1 MEWYEAFMQIGG
13 KTTDNIVDNI
23 FNRKTEQEKIKAQKQ
38 INQQNNTSTER
49 LAALIAEQN
58 KPKEEKDNTTL
69 YVVIAV
75 VVVAAIVYFGWIKK

>member
-1 MEWYEAFMQIGG
+1 MAWYQALMQIGG

-23 FNRKTEQEKIKAQKQ
+23 FNRKTEKEKLEAQKQ
-38 INQQNNTSTER
+38 INQQNNASAER
-49 LAALIAEQN
+49 VAALLAEQN
-58 KPKEEKDNTTL
+58 KPKEKDNTAL

>member
-1 MEWYEAFMQIGG
+1 MAWYEAFMKIG

-23 FNRKTEQEKIKAQKQ
+23 FNRKTEREKIEAQKQ
-38 INQQNNTSTER
+38 INQQNNASTER
-49 LAALIAEQN
+49 LVALLAEQN